1 MSHFAVTFLTLFP
14 EMFPGPLGHSLSG
27 AALRDGIWSLET
39 LNIRDFA
46 TDRHKTV
53 DDTPYG
59 GGAGMVLKPDVI
71 DAAITAAKA
80 RNPDGQLVYM
90 TPRGIPLA
98 QKLIRELLFPP
109 HSASPHCSPLKEGE
123 EKIRWIILCG
133 RFEAVDE
140 RVLEHHKPLE
150 ISLGDFVLSGGEIA
164 AMALVDACVRLL
176 PGVMG
181 DPVSLAEE
189 SFGEHD
195 YAGLLEYPHYT
206 RPPLW
211 KGSNVPEV
219 LLSGNHAEI
228 EAWRKRQAEEVTRIK
243 RPDLWKKYKG

>member
-1 MSHFAVTFLTLFP
+1 MSSFAVTFLTLFP

-27 AALRDGIWSLET
+27 TALKDGIWSLEIV
-39 LNIRDFA
+39 NIRDFA
-46 TDRHKTV
+46 ADRHKTV

-59 GGAGMVLKPDVI
+59 GGSGMVLKPDVI

-80 RNPDGQLVYM
+80 RNPHGQLVYM
-90 TPRGIPLA
+90 TPRGTPLA
-98 QKLIRELLFPP
+98 QPLIRELSQKSLV
-109 HSASPHCSPLKEGE
+109 L
-123 EKIRWIILCG
+123 LCG

-140 RVLEHHKPLE
+140 RALEHHKPME

-176 PGVMG
+176 PGVVG
-181 DPVSLAEE
+181 DPASLAQE
-189 SFGEHD
+189 SFGEQD

-211 KGSNVPEV
+211 KGLNVPEV

-228 EAWRKRQAEEVTRIK
+228 EAWRKKQAEEVTRKK
-243 RPDLWKKYKG
+243 RPDLWKKYKEQV